1 MAFEKQTNKGLST
14 KQSYLKNFEILSQ
27 ERRCPTMNVVYYA
40 PSMDT
45 LVHETWGLLEGIDP
59 QYGLELHRSLNSLDN
74 RLRHPPGGIGVVLI
88 YIADKQE
95 LEDILKLAGLLSDLP
110 LVVILKDPETE
121 IIEHARSLKPRVIL
135 DSCFDV
141 AAVGS
146 VVESVMKR
154 SMNRLGRKSVN

>member
-1 MAFEKQTNKGLST
+1 MAFEKHNNKGLST
-14 KQSYLKNFEILSQ
+14 NQSCLKNFEIMSQ

-40 PSMDT
+40 PSMDK
-45 LVHETWGLLEGIDP
+45 LVHATWGLLEGIDP

-74 RLRHPPGGIGVVLI
+74 RLRHPPGDIGVVLI
-88 YIADKQE
+88 YIADRQE
-95 LEDILKLAGLLSDLP
+95 LEDILKLDSLLSDLP
-110 LVVILKDPETE
+110 VVIILKDPETE
-121 IIEHARSLKPRVIL
+121 IIENARSLKPRVIL

-154 SMNRLGRKSVN
+154 SMNRLGRKRMS